1 MLNTELKGADMVDKD
16 KIMHLLTQ
24 TKRKVDYMKADVF
37 EKHVMDRQF
46 KFSTFWL
53 KEKINITIDIEE
65 IDES

>member
-1 MLNTELKGADMVDKD
+1 
-16 KIMHLLTQ
+16 
-24 TKRKVDYMKADVF
+24 MKADVF